1 MSHFA
6 GFSLPASKST
16 RLESNVPSLRA
27 ISMSDNVL
35 QDFFSMLNTD
45 EQCLDP
51 TLLTQPGAGG
61 SVTGAAPSGTLNQ
74 APPFN
79 LFQQSS
85 NPYMPPSNLMQQ
97 SSPTQPSNP
106 YMPPSNRMQQSSPTQ
121 PSNPYMPPSNL
132 MQQSSPMQR
141 QSNPH
146 GPLYV
151 PLNPFQRAS
160 GAQPTPLQGS
170 ITRDPPGKSSRRHSN
185 LRRVEQQSSP
195 ATSSGPRG
203 MDAVSQPHMQLY
215 DYGHMMSPSH
225 APPPF
230 ISGLSPSSSYAPSSV
245 RTHDTGSMSSTS
257 SRAIHQPSK
266 PLGAM
271 VTPTRP
277 NSKRVQAD
285 ASVGSA
291 SSRAGSSTQSS
302 RPQPAAPPPADAPWT
317 ENMKEDELW
326 NLIKRIV
333 ENNVFLSYFPPFT
346 RDALLHMYGYA
357 YQEYHDRQLPAFQI
371 GKCLVFLRRYG
382 GS

>member
-97 SSPTQPSNP
+97 SSP
-106 YMPPSNRMQQSSPTQ
+106 
-121 PSNPYMPPSNL
+121 
-132 MQQSSPMQR
+132 MQR

-170 ITRDPPGKSSRRHSN
+170 ITRDLSSSQTMAGPGGFAPGKPSRRRSN
-185 LRRVEQQSSP
+185 PRRVEQQSSP

-203 MDAVSQPHMQLY
+203 MDAVSQPRMQLY
-215 DYGHMMSPSH
+215 DYGHMVSPSH